1 MVTPLTRTRTT
12 VAYGCCDDNRV
23 FTLKLDRPVTCNSA
37 FEDLAV
43 DMISCKI
50 PPDLSY
56 AMREQIWFEWRVRI
70 GQRIAWASRK
80 TNMRPVRRYNM
91 EDMLTDLTSPDDAG
105 GINPVYQWVWVEP
118 GIDEDFF
125 NGNWYVDV
133 QGVFDN
139 VRADGDDIN
148 EMVVA
153 LYISEHLQLLLGWPN
168 RTMVIRHGQPLPPT
182 NRPIYLRQSVNI
194 MCEGVE
200 ESSFQGTMK
209 KPYLDSCRLIHRHP
223 SNTFYT
229 LGGTVPPRAFRKP
242 YRYVGHINGELRK
255 LKMWVEDDYGEKHA
269 FAAGGQMCAHLMWR
283 ITRKGCEEG
292 SGAVVHANPDP
303 LEGVVVL
310 NLDGDEGIWNMGGIV
325 DWSGWSRIGM
335 RERTSAPASYEV
347 ALLSVCQSFERY
359 PRAAITG
366 IGVGMPD
373 FLADYMGV
381 PNNLHVAP
389 WGETPDGP
397 RRLSEDS
404 LLEAAVPR
412 YKRIAPVAVAHTR
425 VVLSPVPTEPDKFD
439 YENYKTGKAKIVL
452 HVRRIAECIER

>member
-1 MVTPLTRTRTT
+1 
-12 VAYGCCDDNRV
+12 
-23 FTLKLDRPVTCNSA
+23 
-37 FEDLAV
+37 
-43 DMISCKI
+43 
-50 PPDLSY
+50 
-56 AMREQIWFEWRVRI
+56 
-70 GQRIAWASRK
+70 
-80 TNMRPVRRYNM
+80 MRPVRRYNM
-91 EDMLTDLTSPDDAG
+91 EDMLTDLTSLDDAD

-125 NGNWYVDV
+125 NGNW
-133 QGVFDN
+133 
-139 VRADGDDIN
+139 
-148 EMVVA
+148 
-153 LYISEHLQLLLGWPN
+153 
-168 RTMVIRHGQPLPPT
+168 
-182 NRPIYLRQSVNI
+182 
-194 MCEGVE
+194 
-200 ESSFQGTMK
+200 
-209 KPYLDSCRLIHRHP
+209 
-223 SNTFYT
+223 
-229 LGGTVPPRAFRKP
+229 AFRKP
-242 YRYVGHINGELRK
+242 YRYVGHINGELRE

-269 FAAGGQMCAHLMWR
+269 FAAGGQMCAHLMWS

-303 LEGVVVL
+303 LEGVVML

-325 DWSGWSRIGM
+325 DWSGWSRVGM
-335 RERTSAPASYEV
+335 RERTSAPASFEV
-347 ALLSVCQSFERY
+347 APLSVCQSFERY

-412 YKRIAPVAVAHTR
+412 YKRIAPVPVAHTR